1 MDSTVTDTAATPAG
15 PEDGSAD
22 SGPAQQQDRTEDGE
36 AGGGIPR
43 RRRWL
48 RWTAMGAAVAVLA
61 AAGTAWSLYQ
71 RLDGNIRTDAD
82 TSRELEE
89 HAADRPVSVVR
100 EAVNILLIGS
110 DNRGDGNGKYGQDS
124 GTQRSDTTILLHL
137 AADRKSGTAV
147 SIPRDLMVDIPECT
161 APDGTAVAPRFAQ
174 FNWAFQ
180 FAGAACT
187 IRTVEQLTGIRMDH
201 HAIVDFSGFTEM
213 VDAIGGVEICLEE
226 PVDDSEAHV
235 RLPAGRQTLNGE
247 EALGY
252 VRARYSLG
260 DGTDTERM
268 SRQQQFLATM
278 LQQIRDDGTLRDPA
292 ELYSLL
298 DAATSSL
305 TTDPGLASLKSL
317 YDLAD
322 SLRDMPEGGMRFLT
336 VPRQPYRLNANRDEL
351 VQPDAS
357 HLFEEL
363 KNDRPV
369 PDGGG
374 RGEEP
379 GAGES
384 PAFPEPAGSPAGGS
398 GGGSGATPLAGLS
411 TPAASAASAV
421 PTTPPPTPTPSK
433 KDSLCG

>member
-15 PEDGSAD
+15 PEDGPAD
-22 SGPAQQQDRTEDGE
+22 SGHSEQDRTEDGE
-36 AGGGIPR
+36 PGADIPK

-48 RWTAMGAAVAVLA
+48 RWTALGAAAAVLA

-89 HAADRPVSVVR
+89 HAADRPASVVR
-100 EAVNILLIGS
+100 EAVNILVIGS
-110 DNRGDGNGKYGQDS
+110 DNRGDGNGRYGRDS

-147 SIPRDLMVDIPECT
+147 SIPRDLMVEIPECT
-161 APDGTAVAPRFAQ
+161 TSDGTTIAPRFAQ

-180 FAGAACT
+180 FAGAGCT
-187 IRTVEQLTGIRMDH
+187 IRTVEQMTGIRMDH

-213 VDAIGGVEICLEE
+213 VDAIGGVEICLAE

-235 RLPAGRQTLNGE
+235 ELPAGRQTLNGE

-268 SRQQQFLATM
+268 VRQQQFLATM
-278 LQQIRDDGTLRDPA
+278 LRQIQENGTLRNPS
-292 ELYSLL
+292 ELFSLL

-322 SLRDMPEGGMRFLT
+322 SLRGMPEGGMRFLT

-357 HLFEEL
+357 LLFEEL

-369 PDGGG
+369 TAGGG
-374 RGEEP
+374 RDEEP
-379 GAGES
+379 GAAES
-384 PAFPEPAGSPAGGS
+384 TGAPEPTGSPTGGS
-398 GGGSGATPLAGLS
+398 AGGSGATPLAGLS
-411 TPAASAASAV
+411 TPAASAPADPAS
-421 PTTPPPTPTPSK
+421 PTPPAEKGP
-433 KDSLCG
+433 LCG